1 MLKVPTNSLPAHFTA
16 SAGSLGLMGFTR
28 ILLHYKK
35 IPQLIPVFNH
45 YPFLKVVSYI
55 SIQFSQVIFLMSC
68 PIKS

>member
-1 MLKVPTNSLPAHFTA
+1 
-16 SAGSLGLMGFTR
+16 LGLMGFTR